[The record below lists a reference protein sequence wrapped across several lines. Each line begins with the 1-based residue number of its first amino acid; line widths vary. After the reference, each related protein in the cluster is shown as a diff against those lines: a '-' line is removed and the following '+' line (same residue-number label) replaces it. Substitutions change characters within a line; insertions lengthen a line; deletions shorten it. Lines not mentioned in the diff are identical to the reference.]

1 LSTNERNGIFSLG
14 EEKMAE
20 HDTSEP
26 ILVLVRR
33 GRKNR
38 GFSVSPV
45 EDVSDAASCADE
57 KEIGEV
63 IVEMLDDPKQP
74 RVNIN
79 ELLAAAAGAP
89 PTRTTEG
96 ANDDDDDD
104 DDEDEDEYE
113 DEDEGASPIDEV
125 LGGEGDLADKAI
137 IWGLSSLLNKGRNM
151 SSSKVTDTRSRKKK
165 KKKKKKK
172 KDR

>member
-1 LSTNERNGIFSLG
+1 
-14 EEKMAE
+14 MAE

-45 EDVSDAASCADE
+45 EDVSNAASCADE

-63 IVEMLDDPKQP
+63 IVEMLDDPRQP

-89 PTRTTEG
+89 TTRTPDEDEDEDE
-96 ANDDDDDD
+96 DDDDDD
-104 DDEDEDEYE
+104 YE
-113 DEDEGASPIDEV
+113 DDDGGGSPIDEV

-151 SSSKVTDTRSRKKK
+151 SSSKVTDTGSRKKK

-172 KDR
+172 KTT